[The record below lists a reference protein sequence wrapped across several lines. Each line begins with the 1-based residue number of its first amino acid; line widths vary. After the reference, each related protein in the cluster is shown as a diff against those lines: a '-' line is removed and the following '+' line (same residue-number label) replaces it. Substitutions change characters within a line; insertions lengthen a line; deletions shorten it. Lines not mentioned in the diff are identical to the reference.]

1 MRNFKSLLAAG
12 VATGV
17 LCAGINAVQAGGFAL
32 REQSAVGLGNAFA
45 GAAAGGSGLGSMFW
59 NPATM
64 TNYAGIQSSMALFAI
79 LPVSKITP
87 TGGYLPTNVGKADT
101 GDMAQD
107 AVIPASY
114 ASYQANENVWLGLSI
129 NTPFGLVTQNPY
141 AWSGQIYGRTSK
153 VMSINATPT
162 LGYRFNDQFSVAA
175 GVQIMQF
182 KVRLTS
188 ANDGLA
194 SAAPSARTGEL
205 KGDDTAFGFTL
216 GATYKPFDGTEL
228 GIGYRSK
235 VTPKL
240 SGTLLTPGGILTT
253 AASAGVPA
261 STTAYDIRSDLT
273 LPDQVTIG
281 LRQTITDDFTLL
293 AGFEWTHWS
302 TFGRFPVYI
311 SSGALNGSLAN
322 TLYFDYRNA
331 WYASLGGEYKV
342 NNNWTARAGL
352 GFERSPI
359 TDTTRSV
366 RLPDADRTWA
376 SIGATYKLDEQISF
390 DVSYAHL
397 FAKNGTINVVPGN
410 PSLAYTTG
418 PTALTF
424 TADTKGRVD
433 IFAIGLNFKLGA
445 EPKKTMTKAAMVTK

>member
-1 MRNFKSLLAAG
+1 MRNFRHVLMAG
-12 VATGV
+12 VAA
-17 LCAGINAVQAGGFAL
+17 AGLLATQGGAHAGGFAL

-64 TNYAGIQSSMALFAI
+64 TNYAGIQSSLSLFAI
-79 LPVSKITP
+79 MPVSKITP
-87 TGGYLPTNVGKADT
+87 TGGYLPTAVGKTDT
-101 GDMAQD
+101 GDMALD
-107 AVIPASY
+107 AVVPAAY
-114 ASYQANENVWLGLSI
+114 GSYQLNESIWLGLSI
-129 NTPFGLVTQNPY
+129 NSPFGLATKDPY

-153 VMSINATPT
+153 VTSISATPT

-188 ANDGLA
+188 ANDGLL
-194 SAAPSARTGEL
+194 SATPTARTGEL

-216 GATYKPFDGTEL
+216 GATYKPFAGTEL

-240 SGTLLTPGGILTT
+240 SGTLLTPGGIPTT

-261 STTAYDIRSDLT
+261 STSPYDIRSDLT
-273 LPDQVTIG
+273 LPDQVTVG
-281 LRQTITDDFTLL
+281 LRQTLTDDFTLL

-342 NNNWTARAGL
+342 NKNWTARAGL

-376 SIGATYKLDEQISF
+376 SIGATYNVDDQISF

-397 FAKNGTINVVPGN
+397 FAKNGKINVVPGN
-410 PSLAYTTG
+410 PSLAYTVG

-424 TADTKGRVD
+424 NADTKGRVD
-433 IFAIGLNFKLGA
+433 IFSIGLNFKLGA
-445 EPKKTMTKAAMVTK
+445 EPKKVAMKAPLVTK